1 MCGRYNVSDTPEM
14 HLLMK
19 SLRVSHLPEPR
30 RNVAPGALG
39 QFVIEQAG
47 ERQLLD
53 GYWSLL
59 IEPRP
64 DGKPGY
70 RPNTKFKTFNARS
83 DRITSSPLWRG
94 HIRSKR
100 AIVPVTGYHEWIGK
114 QCYQIQQVGRAIALG
129 GMYDLWQFGA
139 EIVPAFTVITLGA
152 HPRSAHI
159 HDRLPL
165 MLEPEDFDAWL
176 DPAMTQAMAFQDLMQ
191 PVLRHALHVLPVV
204 SPMTLEPSAGAE
216 IIEADSRL

>member
-14 HLLMK
+14 RLLMK
-19 SLRVSHLPEPR
+19 SLRVLHIPEVR

-39 QFVIEQAG
+39 QFVIEQEG

-70 RPNTKFKTFNARS
+70 RPNPKFKTFNTRS
-83 DRITSSPLWRG
+83 DRIAASPLWRG
-94 HIRSKR
+94 RIRSKR

-114 QCYQIQQVGRAIALG
+114 QCYQIQQVGGAIALG
-129 GMYDLWQFGA
+129 GMYDLWQFGD
-139 EIVPAFTVITLGA
+139 EVVPAFTVITLGA

-165 MLEPEDFDAWL
+165 MLEHKDFDAWL
-176 DPAMTQAMAFQDLMQ
+176 DPRMTQADVFQDLMR
-191 PVLRHALHVLPVV
+191 PVLRHALQVEPVV
-204 SPMTLEPSAGAE
+204 SPMTLEPCADAE
-216 IIEADSRL
+216 IIEADSLI